1 MRVFLLLILA
11 VLIVSFHQVS
21 LGQTRDPASTPT
33 PRPLPNFQTIIQD
46 ARRDQ
51 VRPGE
56 PRARRARNDRAEAY
70 RRAKAEMEPEEG
82 VAAEF
87 SGLRKSLEA
96 ELVRLHPDF
105 DCEAKF
111 ELSVVGNCAGRVL
124 GASKFE
130 ALHYNHDKLAGDA
143 FFSIVMIADL
153 GQVGF
158 ERVDAGNDLVRL
170 LTEMELPTD
179 LSATKTLY
187 EKLSSTGFTS
197 GGLHLTNKIEA
208 LEGKTFVVR
217 IVQYKAAGLDT
228 WWQGPGRLSVP
239 FEFYA
244 LDRPGRHDKT
254 YSAKVVRRSDDGV
267 IHLLWRE
274 ISKKKPPKIRFAK
287 DEAPTDF
294 RTKKD

>member
-1 MRVFLLLILA
+1 MRVFLPFILS
-11 VLIVSFHQVS
+11 VLIVSFHLVS
-21 LGQTRDPASTPT
+21 FGQTRDPASTPT

-51 VRPGE
+51 VRPSE
-56 PRARRARNDRAEAY
+56 PGARRARNDRAEAY
-70 RRAKAEMEPEEG
+70 RRAKAEMEPEDS

-87 SGLRKSLEA
+87 SGLRKSLDA
-96 ELVRLHPDF
+96 ELIRLHPDF

-111 ELSVVGNCAGRVL
+111 ELSVDGNCAGRVL
-124 GASKFE
+124 GASKFQ
-130 ALHYNHDKLAGDA
+130 ALHYNHGKLAGDA
-143 FFSIVMIADL
+143 FFSIVMMADL

-179 LSATKTLY
+179 LSTTKALY

-197 GGLHLTNKIEA
+197 GGLHLTNKIDA
-208 LEGKTFVVR
+208 LAGKTFVVR
-217 IVQYKAAGLDT
+217 IIQYKATGINIR
-228 WWQGPGRLSVP
+228 PRLNMPPSS
-239 FEFYA
+239 FMFLA
-244 LDRPGRHDKT
+244 LDRRGRHDKT
-254 YSAKVVRRSDDGV
+254 YSAKVVRRSADGV

-274 ISKKKPPKIRFAK
+274 IAKKSPPTIRFAK
-287 DEAPTDF
+287 DEVPTDF